1 MSCITICLMNKLF
14 KYADDTYLV
23 VPASKSDTIES
34 ELQSIASW
42 SESNNLT
49 LNTKKSTE
57 IVIYKPK
64 SKNANLPPP
73 PVPGIQRVSQMV
85 VLGVTI
91 QDRLSF
97 KPHFENLISR
107 CAQTFYALRVLKSQ
121 GLNGIALW
129 DVGQAILINRL
140 LYASPVWWGFTDAS
154 DKQRLQAV
162 LTRAQRL
169 GFLSPSTPPLSELCR
184 QADDT
189 LFSAIVCNQ
198 HHVLHGLLPPIKSTG
213 HDLRT
218 RSHDRAL
225 LPDDPLSRQ
234 NFINRMLTNNYYCA
248 KL

>member
-1 MSCITICLMNKLF
+1 M
-14 KYADDTYLV
+14 
-23 VPASKSDTIES
+23 
-34 ELQSIASW
+34 
-42 SESNNLT
+42 
-49 LNTKKSTE
+49 
-57 IVIYKPK
+57 
-64 SKNANLPPP
+64 PPT

-91 QDRLSF
+91 HDRQLSF
-97 KPHFENLISR
+97 KPHSENLISR
-107 CAQTFYALRVLKSQ
+107 CAQTFHALRVLKSQ

-129 DVGQAILINRL
+129 DVGQAMLIKRL
-140 LYASPVWWGFTDAS
+140 LYASPVWWGFADAS

-169 GFLSPSTPPLSELCR
+169 GFFPPSTPPLSELCG

-198 HHVLHGLLPPIKSTG
+198 YHVLHGLLPPIKSTG

-218 RSHDRAL
+218 KSHDRAL

-234 NFINRMLTNNYYCA
+234 NFINRMLTNNYYYA

>member
-1 MSCITICLMNKLF
+1 M
-14 KYADDTYLV
+14 V
-23 VPASKSDTIES
+23 VW
-34 ELQSIASW
+34 L
-42 SESNNLT
+42 
-49 LNTKKSTE
+49 
-57 IVIYKPK
+57 

-91 QDRLSF
+91 HDRLSF

-121 GLNGIALW
+121 GLNSIALW
-129 DVGQAILINRL
+129 DVGRAILINRL

-169 GFLSPSTPPLSELCR
+169 GFLSPSMPPLSELCG

-189 LFSAIVCNQ
+189 LFSAIICNQ

-218 RSHDRAL
+218 RSHDHAL

-234 NFINRMLTNNYYCA
+234 NFINRMLTNNYYYA